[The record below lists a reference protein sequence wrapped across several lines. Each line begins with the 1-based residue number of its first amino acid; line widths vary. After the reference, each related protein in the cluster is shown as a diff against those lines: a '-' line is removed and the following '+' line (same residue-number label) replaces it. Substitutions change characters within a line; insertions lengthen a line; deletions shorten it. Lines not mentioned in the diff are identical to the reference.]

1 MLLSGEWA
9 VENSLHPEKIALSKK
24 NLGSENSSVSQSPRS
39 QLSGLD
45 GKEEKSVNEQK
56 RKTPKIIPIKS
67 FDSALFSFNVSCKTI
82 LEL

>member
-24 NLGSENSSVSQSPRS
+24 SPGSENYSNSQSPKS

-45 GKEEKSVNEQK
+45 CKEEKSVTRQS

-67 FDSALFSFNVSCKTI
+67 FDSALFSFNVSY
-82 LEL
+82 